1 MNSDTHSS
9 TISPV
14 LTRNFANL
22 SREVAEHVAQDQV
35 VQGCYWDEPSLKGCF
50 IGCLSHSPDPRI
62 AELRFGIPV
71 FVLRIAENIFER
83 LPAASARQFFA
94 ALPEAVACD
103 GKDLSRV
110 VWSFLAA
117 DLRALPPQT
126 GTAQQTVDQVIVGM
140 DLLAN
145 GQPWPALETTFAA
158 YYTART
164 AKFKNYAQYA
174 AVVAL
179 VFTRATTLIPT
190 RVDDI
195 FLADALR
202 AGTRAAQEACVDA
215 PIGRWMQ
222 AADQVHLRRRDT
234 LLRLIKEAPVVE
246 FDSRGNAT
254 TTTAS

>member
-1 MNSDTHSS
+1 M
-9 TISPV
+9 TI
-14 LTRNFANL
+14 LTKNTDQLRH
-22 SREVAEHVAQDQV
+22 EVAEHVAQDQV
-35 VQGCYWDEPSLKGCF
+35 VHGCYWDEPSLKGCF

-71 FVLRIAENIFER
+71 LVLRIAENIFER
-83 LPAASARQFFA
+83 LPAAPARQFFA

-126 GTAQQTVDQVIVGM
+126 GTAQQTVDQVIAGM

-164 AKFKNYAQYA
+164 TKFENYAQYA
-174 AVVAL
+174 AVFAL
-179 VFTRATTLIPT
+179 VFTRATILLPT
-190 RVDDI
+190 WVDDK
-195 FLADALR
+195 LLTEALR
-202 AGTRAAQEACVDA
+202 AGTRAAQEAYVNV

-254 TTTAS
+254 STTAS